1 MLQLTPQMRIYLAVQ
16 PVDFRKGIDGL
27 AYVCRHQLGSDPFS
41 GGLFVFR
48 NRKGTAL
55 KILVYDGQGFWLCMK
70 RFSKGKLNWWPTHPN
85 QVCHLTVSK
94 LQILLYNGNPELVV
108 FPEDFRQL
116 ASLG

>member
-1 MLQLTPQMRIYLAVQ
+1 MLQLTPQMRIYLAVS

-27 AYVCRHQLGSDPFS
+27 ASVCRRLLDLDPFS

-70 RFSKGKLNWWPTHPN
+70 RFSKGTL
-85 QVCHLTVSK
+85 S
-94 LQILLYNGNPELVV
+94 
-108 FPEDFRQL
+108 
-116 ASLG
+116 